1 MTYCERC
8 GAKNRDDAEFCEQ
21 CGASLHPSPARRRGR
36 REERE
41 MCFGVP
47 GRFWPIILGII
58 IILTGIGFYFEVE
71 IFPLLLI
78 LFAILIIAGAVLRPR
93 RR

>member
-1 MTYCERC
+1 
-8 GAKNRDDAEFCEQ
+8 
-21 CGASLHPSPARRRGR
+21 
-36 REERE
+36 

-78 LFAILIIAGAVLRPR
+78 LFAILIIGGAVLRSR